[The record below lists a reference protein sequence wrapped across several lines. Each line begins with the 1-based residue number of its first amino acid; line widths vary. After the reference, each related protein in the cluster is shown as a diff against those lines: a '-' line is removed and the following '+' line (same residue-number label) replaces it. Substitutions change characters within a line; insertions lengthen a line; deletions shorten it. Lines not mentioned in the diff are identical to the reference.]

1 MFALLLHEAI
11 NILCHFPPTLIKE
24 LHSETLH
31 SEWQE
36 GENSQHNE
44 ESLIKI

>member
-11 NILCHFPPTLIKE
+11 NILCHFSPTLIKE
-24 LHSETLH
+24 LHSEILQA
-31 SEWQE
+31 EWQE
-36 GENSQHNE
+36 GENLLHNE